1 MSHRIHI
8 LDSDVWF
15 DAEPNQSLLDAA
27 LRCGVELPY
36 SCRKGVCGQCLGK
49 IVSGDVETSSGHPDM
64 NCSTEEVLYCCAQPR
79 SDITI
84 APTEW
89 RRSEPG
95 ARKRYNAKVFR
106 NTLASPGVSVLE
118 LRLPAGQRV
127 RFKAGQYLHIIL
139 PNGERRSYS
148 MANAPHQSD
157 VLQLHIRH
165 VPGGLFSGQVQ
176 QLNPGDVLAVEIPF
190 GQFHWRED
198 STRPIVFI
206 AASTGLAPIKS
217 MVDDMIR
224 RKIQRPIRLF
234 WGVRD
239 AQDLYSLAFLQ
250 TWAKQRPD
258 MQLSISVE
266 SGEGGQWPGHRTGR
280 LDDALL
286 ASVSDLTD
294 HEVYCCGSPGMIE
307 AMRVL
312 CSQRLGL
319 PREHFHCDVFV
330 SGPTL
335 GLS

>member
-49 IVSGDVETSSGHPDM
+49 IVSGDVETSDGRPDM
-64 NCSTEEVLYCCAQPR
+64 DCSAAEVLYCCAK
-79 SDITI
+79 
-84 APTEW
+84 PTEW
-89 RRSEPG
+89 RRSESG

-118 LRLPAGQRV
+118 LRLPAGQKV

-165 VPGGLFSGQVQ
+165 VPDGRFSGQVQ
-176 QLNPGDVLAVEIPF
+176 NLNPGDSLLIEMPF
-190 GQFHWRED
+190 GQFHLRED
-198 STRPIVFI
+198 SERPIVFI

-217 MVDDMIR
+217 MMEDIIR
-224 RKIQRPIRLF
+224 RKIQRPIQLF

-239 AQDLYSLAFLQ
+239 AQDLYSLAFIQ
-250 TWAKQRPD
+250 TWKKQLPD

-266 SGEGGQWPGHRTGR
+266 SGEGQQWPGHRTGR
-280 LDDALL
+280 LDDALRTL
-286 ASVSDLTD
+286 VSDLIG
-294 HEVYCCGSPGMIE
+294 HEVYCCGSPAMIE

-312 CSQRLGL
+312 CFQRMGL
-319 PREHFHCDVFV
+319 PRAHFHCDVFV
-330 SGPTL
+330 PGPIL
-335 GLS
+335 MMP

>member
-8 LDSDVWF
+8 VDTDIWF
-15 DAEPNQSLLDAA
+15 DAAPNQSLLDAA
-27 LRCGVELPY
+27 LRCGIELPY

-49 IVSGDVETSSGHPDM
+49 IVSGDVETSSGGTDM
-64 NCSTEEVLYCCAQPR
+64 GSSVGEVLYCCSQPR
-79 SDITI
+79 SDVTI

-89 RRSEPG
+89 RQSDPG
-95 ARKRYNAKVFR
+95 ARTIFDVKVFR

-118 LRLPAGQRV
+118 LRLPAGRRL

-139 PNGERRSYS
+139 PSGERRSYS

-176 QLNPGDVLAVEIPF
+176 QLKPGDIVLVELPF
-190 GQFHWRED
+190 GQFHLRED
-198 STRPIVFI
+198 SARPIVFI

-224 RKIQRPIRLF
+224 RKLQRPIRLF

-239 AQDLYSLAFLQ
+239 AQDLYALA
-250 TWAKQRPD
+250 TWQAWAQRLPD
-258 MQLSISVE
+258 FQLSISVE
-266 SGEGGQWPGHRTGR
+266 SGEGEQWPGHRTGR

-286 ASVSDLTD
+286 AAVSDMSD
-294 HEVYCCGSPGMIE
+294 HEVYCCGSPAMID

-312 CSQRLGL
+312 CSQQFGL
-319 PREHFHCDVFV
+319 PHEHFYCDVFV
-330 SGPTL
+330 PGPASGVA
-335 GLS
+335 

>member
-49 IVSGDVETSSGHPDM
+49 IVSGDVETSDGRPDM
-64 NCSTEEVLYCCAQPR
+64 DCSAAEVLYCCAKPR

-118 LRLPAGQRV
+118 LRLPAGQKV

-165 VPGGLFSGQVQ
+165 VPDGRFSGQVQ
-176 QLNPGDVLAVEIPF
+176 NLNPGDSLLIEMPF
-190 GQFHWRED
+190 GQFHLRED
-198 STRPIVFI
+198 SERPIVFI

-217 MVDDMIR
+217 MMEDIIR
-224 RKIQRPIRLF
+224 RKIQRPIQLF

-239 AQDLYSLAFLQ
+239 AQDLYSLAFIQ
-250 TWAKQRPD
+250 TWKKQLPD
-258 MQLSISVE
+258 MQLSISV
-266 SGEGGQWPGHRTGR
+266 
-280 LDDALL
+280 
-286 ASVSDLTD
+286 
-294 HEVYCCGSPGMIE
+294 
-307 AMRVL
+307 
-312 CSQRLGL
+312 
-319 PREHFHCDVFV
+319 
-330 SGPTL
+330 
-335 GLS
+335 